1 MDACQLSQTAN
12 SWARAAALRT
22 RGEIMK
28 CFAPEQLPVL
38 IATIVHDPTRRRL
51 PLPVRIV
58 LRLIG
63 ATDFMQLSTSRGQ
76 GVAS

>member
-1 MDACQLSQTAN
+1 M
-12 SWARAAALRT
+12 RASCRK
-22 RGEIMK
+22 RQIPGPGRRRCGPGEIMK